1 MPKLRQVTGAIPFFM
16 AVFLNA
22 FVDLG
27 HKIII
32 QNTVFKLHD
41 GPTQVILVAIVN
53 GLILLPFILLL
64 SPAGFLSDKYRK
76 TDVMRLSAWAA
87 VILTL
92 AITLFYYLGWFWPA
106 FAMTFLLAAQSAIY
120 SPAKYG
126 YIRELFG
133 RERLGEGNGVVAAL
147 SICAILAG
155 IFAFSILF
163 ETWYPGDGASDA
175 QVLRAIA
182 PVGWLLVIN
191 AVIELIMMYRLPVQA
206 ATGVTET
213 FDVKRYLSG
222 RLFKEDLQPLVK
234 RKVIRLSVI
243 GLATFWAVGQVMLAA
258 FPAFIKEEMLV
269 TNTIVVQGILAC
281 SGLGIALG
289 SVFAGRF
296 SRDHIETGLLP
307 LGAIGIALGLLFL
320 PYAASTPAAAFTF
333 LCIGFMGGIF
343 IVPLNALIQFHAG
356 EHELGRTLAANNW
369 FQNVVM
375 LSFLLLTVAFAL
387 LGLSSKSLLQ
397 LIALVALVGC
407 CYTVYQLP
415 QSLTRLVL
423 SLLMSRRYRVAVQGM
438 DNIPPK
444 GGVLLLGNHV
454 SWVDWAVVQLASP
467 RPVRFVMI
475 RSVYERW
482 YLKWLFDLF
491 GCIPIEQGARSHT
504 ALSLVAQALNRGD
517 VVCLFP
523 EGVISRTGHLAEF
536 RRGYERACDEANE
549 DVVIL
554 PFYLRG
560 LWGSQFSRSSARL
573 KSGASHLT
581 RRDLIVAFGRPLPK
595 TTTTDV
601 LKRRVLDLSI
611 SAWQKYVDG
620 LPALPVVWINTAK
633 RMGGQLAIGEA
644 LGKDISGHQA
654 LVGATIL
661 ARRIKKHSPEQNIGM
676 LLPSSAGGMLANM
689 AVLLLGKTIVNLN
702 YSASLSA
709 LQLAVEQAD
718 IETIY
723 TSRRFVKKLQS
734 RGITLHELFATVSL
748 IYLEDLSE
756 QVSTAE
762 KLYRLAC
769 VKLLPSTVLRM
780 IYCHAANSDD
790 TAAILF
796 SSGSEGAP
804 KGVCLSHKN
813 IMANVKQISDV
824 LNTEGEDVVMA
835 NLPLF
840 HAFGLTVTQFM
851 PLLEGLPVVCHPDPT
866 DALASAKAIARY
878 QVRILFGTSTFLRLY
893 NRNNKI
899 HPLML
904 NSLRLVVAGAEKL
917 NEDVRTGFKLKFS
930 KDIYEGYGATETT
943 PVASVNLPDKIDTQ
957 HWQVQRG
964 HKPGSVGMPLP
975 GSSCMVVDPDTVAEL
990 PTGEAGLLLI
1000 GGAQV
1005 MQGYLNNPEKTA
1017 QAIKEIDGTPW
1028 YVTGD
1033 KGYIDAD
1040 GFLFI
1045 IDRYSRFA
1053 KIGGEMISLSQTELA
1068 IQEAMDDPDLEVVVV
1083 AVPDSKKGEK
1093 LVVLYEAEIDI
1104 DRVKQKLVKGQLAKL
1119 SLPEHWKRVE
1129 QLPKLASGKTDF
1141 SRAKTLALD
1150 SEPTAAVDTGTTV
1163 KV

>member
-1 MPKLRQVTGAIPFFM
+1 MTKLRQITGAMPFFM

-41 GPTQVILVAIVN
+41 GSTQVILVAIVN

-87 VILTL
+87 VIVTV
-92 AITLFYYLGWFWPA
+92 AITAFYYLGWFWPA

-133 RERLGEGNGVVAAL
+133 KKRLGEGNGVVAAL

-163 ETWYPGDGASDA
+163 ETWYPDGAGSEA

-182 PVGWLLVIN
+182 PVGWLLIIN
-191 AVIELIMMYRLPVQA
+191 AVIELVMMYRLPAQPP
-206 ATGVTET
+206 TGVTET
-213 FDVKRYLSG
+213 FNVKKYLSG
-222 RLFKEDLQPLVK
+222 RLFKDDLQPLVK

-258 FPAFIKEEMLV
+258 FPAFIKQEMLV
-269 TNTIVVQGILAC
+269 TNTILVQGILAC
-281 SGLGIALG
+281 AGVGIALG

-296 SRDHIETGLLP
+296 SRDYIETGLLP
-307 LGAIGIALGLLFL
+307 LGAMGIAAGLAFL
-320 PYAASTPAAAFTF
+320 PFVDSTPAAAFSF
-333 LCIGFMGGIF
+333 LFIGFMGGIF

-375 LSFLLLTVAFAL
+375 LSFLLLTVAFSL
-387 LGLSSKSLLQ
+387 LGLSSKALLQ
-397 LIALVALVGC
+397 LIAIVALVGC

-423 SLLMSRRYRVAVQGM
+423 SLLMSRRYRVDVQGM

-454 SWVDWAVVQLASP
+454 SWVDWAIVQLASP

-475 RSVYERW
+475 RSIYERW

-491 GCIPIEQGARSHT
+491 GCIPIEQGARSRS
-504 ALSLVAQALNRGD
+504 ALALVAEALNKGE

-536 RRGYERACDEANE
+536 RRGYERACEDAND

-573 KSGASHLT
+573 KSGSSPLI
-581 RRDLIVAFGRPLPK
+581 RRDLIVAFGKPLPK
-595 TTTTDV
+595 TTTADV

-611 SAWQKYVDG
+611 SAWQKYIEG
-620 LPALPVVWINTAK
+620 LPTLPVTWINTAK
-633 RMGGQLAIGEA
+633 RMGGRLSIADAIG
-644 LGKDISGHQA
+644 KDLSGHQT

-661 ARRIKKHSPEQNIGM
+661 ARRIKKHSPEQNIGL

-689 AVLLLGKTIVNLN
+689 AVLLLGKTLVNLN
-702 YSASLSA
+702 YTASPSA
-709 LQLAVEQAD
+709 LQAAVQQAD
-718 IETIY
+718 LKTIY
-723 TSRRFVKKLQS
+723 TSRRFVKKLEG
-734 RGITLHELFATVSL
+734 RGINLDPVFSL
-748 IYLEDLSE
+748 LQVVYLEDL
-756 QVSTAE
+756 AE
-762 KLYRLAC
+762 KVTVLEKLCRLIS
-769 VKLLPSTVLRM
+769 VKLLPASLLRM
-780 IYCHAANSDD
+780 IYCRVGDSGEA
-790 TAAILF
+790 AAILF
-796 SSGSEGAP
+796 SSGSEGVP

-824 LNTEGEDVVMA
+824 LNTEGEDVIMA

-851 PLLEGLPVVCHPDPT
+851 PLLEGVPVVCHPDPT
-866 DALASAKAIARY
+866 DALGGAKAVAQY
-878 QVRILFGTSTFLRLY
+878 QVTIMFGTSTFLRLY

-917 NEDVRTGFKLKFS
+917 SEDVRIGFKLKFS

-957 HWQVQRG
+957 LWQVQRG
-964 HKPGSVGMPLP
+964 NKPGSVGMPLP
-975 GSSCMVVDPDTVAEL
+975 GSSCMVVDPNTFEEL
-990 PTGEAGLLLI
+990 PTGEAGMLLI
-1000 GGAQV
+1000 GGSQV
-1005 MQGYLNNPEKTA
+1005 MLGYLKNPEKTA
-1017 QAIKEIDGTPW
+1017 EVITEIGDTRW

-1033 KGYIDAD
+1033 KGYIDPD

-1053 KIGGEMISLSQTELA
+1053 KIGGEMVSLSQVEQA
-1068 IQEAMDDPDLEVVVV
+1068 IAEAIDNPDIEVVVV

-1093 LVVLYEAEIDI
+1093 LVVLHEAEVDV
-1104 DRVKQKLVKGQLAKL
+1104 DNVKQRLLQSDIAKL
-1119 SLPEHWKRVE
+1119 SIPDVWKKVE
-1129 QLPKLASGKTDF
+1129 QLPKLGSGKTDF
-1141 SRAKTLALD
+1141 SKAKAL
-1150 SEPTAAVDTGTTV
+1150 AVDLA
-1163 KV
+1163 